1 MFRVIFFI
9 GLVSLPLIAESI
21 GFHETKFVK
30 SLELYTYRDGNVSY
44 ENNSTKVAYKDG
56 RTIVK
61 GEDNV
66 TVYDNKNEVLTVIP
80 LTERPEIGL
89 YFSLTKALF
98 EKDFELLKE
107 LCEVV
112 QTTSLCGLGQT
123 APNPILNTIQYFED
137 EYLAGIKKN
146 GEDS

>member
-1 MFRVIFFI
+1 M
-9 GLVSLPLIAESI
+9 AETIS
-21 GFHETKFVK
+21 FHETKFVK

-107 LCEVV
+107 NFKVEKVKENEYAFLPKGDVKKSIEKLELILGKEEVV
-112 QTTSLCGLGQT
+112 EIIKLQFTNGD
-123 APNPILNTIQYFED
+123 TIRIE
-137 EYLAGIKKN
+137 AK
-146 GEDS
+146 